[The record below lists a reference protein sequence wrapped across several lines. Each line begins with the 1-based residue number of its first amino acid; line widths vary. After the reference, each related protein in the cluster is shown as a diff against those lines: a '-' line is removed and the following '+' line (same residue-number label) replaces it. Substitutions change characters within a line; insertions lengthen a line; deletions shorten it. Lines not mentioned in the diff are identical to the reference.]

1 MTPAETRK
9 LRRRIARVGERLTR
23 SKELLLVLR
32 EAEELRFK
40 PQLQKWIED
49 ALASGAEFVQEADTN
64 GNGRLDPEELVEVA
78 VRWADEQIQP
88 ASPFVEWLSDVGLDL
103 AGDIAVIVYNRN
115 ERRIERRVAR
125 EKALLERLRAKLAA
139 G

>member
-1 MTPAETRK
+1 M
-9 LRRRIARVGERLTR
+9 
-23 SKELLLVLR
+23 LR
-32 EAEELRFK
+32 ESEKLHFQPLLK
-40 PQLQKWIED
+40 KWIED
-49 ALASGAEFVQEADTN
+49 ALASGADFLKEADTN

-88 ASPFVEWLSDVGLDL
+88 ASPFVEWLSDVGLDI

-115 ERRIERRVAR
+115 ERRIERRVER
-125 EKALLERLRAKLAA
+125 DKVLLKRLRAKLAA